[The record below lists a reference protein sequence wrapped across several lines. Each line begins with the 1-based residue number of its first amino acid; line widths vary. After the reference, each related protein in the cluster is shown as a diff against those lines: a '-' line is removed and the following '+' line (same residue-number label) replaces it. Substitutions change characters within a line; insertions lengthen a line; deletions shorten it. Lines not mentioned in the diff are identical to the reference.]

1 MGPPGLRDRL
11 GPVSGSITKNGGK
24 ILAFI
29 EARGLRY
36 RYEAEEGSHEVLH
49 GVDLDIEAGEFVAL
63 LGHNGCGKSTMSKLL
78 NGMYTP
84 SGGTLTV
91 DGISAADESRQLD
104 LRRRVGLVLQNP
116 DTPLVAGVVEEDV
129 AFGPENLGVPPGEI
143 RRRVDEALKAVDM
156 YRYRTHAPHKLSGG
170 QKQRVAIAG
179 VIAMETQCIVL
190 DEPTA
195 MLDPRGRT
203 EVMETIQKLNREK
216 GITIVLI
223 THYMDEAVQAGRVV
237 VMDDGNILMDGPP
250 RQVFS
255 DVERLKRHGLDVP
268 QATELVYRLKAAG
281 IDLGGSPLS
290 VEECIQLFRKRLV

>member
-1 MGPPGLRDRL
+1 M
-11 GPVSGSITKNGGK
+11 
-24 ILAFI
+24 
-29 EARGLRY
+29 
-36 RYEAEEGSHEVLH
+36 
-49 GVDLDIEAGEFVAL
+49 
-63 LGHNGCGKSTMSKLL
+63 
-78 NGMYTP
+78 
-84 SGGTLTV
+84 

-116 DTPLVAGVVEEDV
+116 DNQLVAGVVEEDV